1 MLKPNEIQEIEN
13 LAYRYMLKHEIATII
28 CLSEEVIFS
37 EQEAINAFNKGRLL
51 RKADLNGKII
61 ELSNQLSS
69 PAILLETKL
78 SDETFLN
85 DKLNK

>member
-13 LAYRYMLKHEIATII
+13 LAYRYMLKPEIATII

-37 EQEAINAFNKGRLL
+37 QQDAINAFNKGRLL